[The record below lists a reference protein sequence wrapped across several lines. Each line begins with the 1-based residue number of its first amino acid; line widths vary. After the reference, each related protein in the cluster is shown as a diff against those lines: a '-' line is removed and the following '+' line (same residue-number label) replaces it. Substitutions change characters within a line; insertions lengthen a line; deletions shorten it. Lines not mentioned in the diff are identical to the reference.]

1 MAVTVLVVDDAEA
14 VRSLMKRYLEEDG
27 YAVLEAA
34 NGAEALIMLRAPG
47 VQVSIIVTDMR
58 MPALDGRQLGASL
71 SRFPVPLPVLY
82 VSGFPRPEGFQGPFL
97 QKPFTHQ
104 QLTTAVRK
112 LLASPPS

>member
-1 MAVTVLVVDDAEA
+1 MAVTVLVVDDTEA

-47 VQVSIIVTDMR
+47 VQVSVIVTDMR
-58 MPALDGRQLGASL
+58 MPGLDGRQLGASL
-71 SRFPVPLPVLY
+71 SKFPVPLPVLY
-82 VSGFPRPEGFQGPFL
+82 VSGFPRPEGFQGPSL

-112 LLASPPS
+112 LLASQLS